1 MQSSMQLISP
11 PPTQGQ
17 NKKFE
22 QCDDENSY
30 VMNEINNI
38 NNGNKREHNT
48 NDNTEI
54 IDNIKWN
61 RPKISISIIL
71 CEKILDDCASM
82 VNDNDKIITID
93 LVLTS
98 NNKDSNNS
106 NQSSNSLGRRNFLI
120 NSYDDMHVKTLM
132 IPIKHLIPTKE
143 KRSKIITSKD
153 LSCNYLI
160 PKMKSLN
167 CNHNN
172 NKMQIEKMKNTK
184 LKFINK
190 NPLFSII
197 TNDDLD
203 NNATKSDDSNS
214 ILY

>member
-1 MQSSMQLISP
+1 
-11 PPTQGQ
+11 
-17 NKKFE
+17 
-22 QCDDENSY
+22 
-30 VMNEINNI
+30 MNEKNNI
-38 NNGNKREHNT
+38 NNGDNKEDDT
-48 NDNTEI
+48 NDNAKS
-54 IDNIKWN
+54 IDNVKWN
-61 RPKISISIIL
+61 RPKMSTSITL

-82 VNDNDKIITID
+82 VNDNDKIIAID

-132 IPIKHLIPTKE
+132 MPTKQLFPTKE

-167 CNHNN
+167 FNHNN
-172 NKMQIEKMKNTK
+172 NKM
-184 LKFINK
+184 
-190 NPLFSII
+190 
-197 TNDDLD
+197 
-203 NNATKSDDSNS
+203 
-214 ILY
+214 